1 MRYRMERFVLLP
13 FSAGCISES
22 SVAIGHQQ
30 HKSSS
35 IHQPNIIP
43 TKMLEEEKEEEAD
56 DEKNLEGENLKNQ
69 LGLPKFQRL
78 FKNFKNLSHLFVD
91 KDQMEEE
98 EEEMGMEIGLPTDV
112 KHVTHI
118 GIDGGEV
125 NTSLILNSTRTN
137 WDYLNLKSPNH
148 DLLTQFSSNFSFP
161 NMADHSPNH
170 TSMATSS

>member
-1 MRYRMERFVLLP
+1 
-13 FSAGCISES
+13 
-22 SVAIGHQQ
+22 
-30 HKSSS
+30 
-35 IHQPNIIP
+35 
-43 TKMLEEEKEEEAD
+43 MLEEEKEEEED

-98 EEEMGMEIGLPTDV
+98 EEMGMEIGLPTDV

-125 NTSLILNSTRTN
+125 NTSSILNSARTN
-137 WDYLNLKSPNH
+137 WDYLNLKSPNLCWVWEKKYSKWA
-148 DLLTQFSSNFSFP
+148 DL
-161 NMADHSPNH
+161 
-170 TSMATSS
+170 